1 MVTYVFL
8 QIETVKAV
16 NLSFKDVAFRET
28 QKTVKLAG
36 SAQLGEGR
44 LIQRLYFWNLQW
56 RGFCVG
62 RFWGLP
68 IVVGYEIVSFIEH
81 AENSVSD
88 LSILSLKIKI

>member
-36 SAQLGEGR
+36 SAQLGER
-44 LIQRLYFWNLQW
+44 RASDPKTIVLKPSLE
-56 RGFCVG
+56 GFLCWPFLG
-62 RFWGLP
+62 SSHCCWL
-68 IVVGYEIVSFIEH
+68 
-81 AENSVSD
+81 
-88 LSILSLKIKI
+88 

>member
-36 SAQLGEGR
+36 SAQLGER
-44 LIQRLYFWNLQW
+44 RASDPKTILLKPLTWK
-56 RGFCVG
+56 GFCVG

-68 IVVGYEIVSFIEH
+68 IRY
-81 AENSVSD
+81 
-88 LSILSLKIKI
+88 

>member
-28 QKTVKLAG
+28 PKTVKLAG

-44 LIQRLYFWNLQW
+44 LIQRLYF
-56 RGFCVG
+56 
-62 RFWGLP
+62 
-68 IVVGYEIVSFIEH
+68 
-81 AENSVSD
+81 
-88 LSILSLKIKI
+88 

>member
-44 LIQRLYFWNLQW
+44 L
-56 RGFCVG
+56 
-62 RFWGLP
+62 
-68 IVVGYEIVSFIEH
+68 ST
-81 AENSVSD
+81 D
-88 LSILSLKIKI
+88 LTRKWEGSSLV

>member
-44 LIQRLYFWNLQW
+44 LIQRLDY
-56 RGFCVG
+56 
-62 RFWGLP
+62 
-68 IVVGYEIVSFIEH
+68 
-81 AENSVSD
+81 
-88 LSILSLKIKI
+88 